1 MTGGAQEPMDEGL
14 SPRAG
19 GTLAHSEKLEVCLSR
34 AGFTEGIHQ
43 PGQERVSLKPYPPL
57 LQPASEEV

>member
-1 MTGGAQEPMDEGL
+1 MRGSAPELVALWPTQG
-14 SPRAG
+14 
-19 GTLAHSEKLEVCLSR
+19 KLEVCLSR

-57 LQPASEEV
+57 LQPASEEVQMVEQNPI